1 MNHINNKQTLREA
14 KALKLVYRFEE
25 MRFTELAAKFEHDA
39 GFDKET
45 AEQMALAEIRRM
57 GK

>member
-1 MNHINNKQTLREA
+1 MTQIANKQILREV
-14 KALKLVYRFEE
+14 KSLKLVYRFEE
-25 MRFTELAAKFEHDA
+25 MRFTELASKFEHDA

-45 AEQMALAEIRRM
+45 AEQMAAAEIRRL